1 MKLEQLESDMQVVV
15 FVILAGL
22 ISAAGLW
29 LATRETSDSK
39 KSPVNPPPTTA
50 GAEPIR
56 YISQAEDEGSD

>member
-1 MKLEQLESDMQVVV
+1 MQVVV